1 MQTRHRRLCLA
12 LLLLAWLTPAL
23 AQRWTIGMSA
33 DRSSIDAVSVP
44 AQVADAPRIVVIGGL
59 NGDAASL
66 YAVQVAYEAYVNSA
80 GNFLDVTFIPFAN
93 PGNTPLQFP
102 PAEPAYASN
111 WTAWSLW
118 HWLGMHAPDAVI
130 VMGGDAHG
138 LMDALATDLMGL
150 GPVPAYAMDY
160 ENELIDALTG
170 RKTLDLSPARREIAA
185 RSQRS
190 PATAAAGLAA
200 AYGQQLGPLTYIP
213 AMALIGRLRLG
224 QLEEVERVVE
234 PTLAANEQL
243 QITSS
248 LQIAGHLLYAEL
260 AERTGSARYLAL
272 ARRAADLGFDAD
284 GKLLEAMPF
293 HGDYS
298 DAFFMHTPLLA
309 KVGKLTGDTRYFDM
323 ALRHVEFLHA
333 KLIREDGLYNH
344 WPRAEAAWGRGNAF
358 VALGL
363 ALALTDIPA
372 NHPAHAR
379 LLTLYR
385 AHISQLLAQQ
395 DADGMWHNII
405 DVDGSWPELSA
416 TAMIATAIQRG
427 VSQGWLEDFY
437 RNVVSSAWTG
447 VMAHTDTS
455 YSFSNVCEST
465 PGQDSFEAYLNRRAL
480 TGHDDRAGGMMLML
494 ATELLPL

>member
-1 MQTRHRRLCLA
+1 MHTRNRRFCLA
-12 LLLLAWLTPAL
+12 LLLLTWLTPAL
-23 AQRWTIGMSA
+23 AQRWTIGMNA
-33 DRSSIDAVSVP
+33 EGTGIDAVSVP

-59 NGDAASL
+59 AGDAASL

-80 GNFLDVTFIPFAN
+80 ENFLDVTFIPFAN
-93 PGNTPLQFP
+93 PGNVPLQFP
-102 PAEPAYASN
+102 PTEPAYASN

-118 HWLGMHAPDAVI
+118 HWLGTHAPDAVI
-130 VMGGDAHG
+130 VMGGDPHG

-160 ENELIDALTG
+160 ENELIDAITG
-170 RKTLDLSPARREIAA
+170 RKTLDISPAHRELSM
-185 RSQRS
+185 RSQRN
-190 PATAAAGLAA
+190 PTTAATGLAS

-224 QLEEVERVVE
+224 QLAEVERIVE
-234 PTLAANEQL
+234 PTLATNEQL

-260 AERTGSARYLAL
+260 AERTGNARYLAL
-272 ARRAADLGFDAD
+272 ARRAADLGFTAD
-284 GKLLEAMPF
+284 GNLLEAMPF

-309 KVGKLTGDTRYFDM
+309 KVGKLTGETRYFDM

-333 KLIREDGLYNH
+333 KLIRDDGLYNH

-363 ALALTDIPA
+363 ALALTDIPSS
-372 NHPAHAR
+372 HPAHQR
-379 LLTLYR
+379 LLTLFR
-385 AHISQLLAQQ
+385 AHIAQLLNHQ

-405 DVDGSWPELSA
+405 DLAGSWPELSA

-427 VSQGWLEDFY
+427 VDQGWLEDFHL
-437 RNVVSSAWTG
+437 NVVTSAWTG
-447 VMAHTDTS
+447 VMTRTDAS

-465 PGQDSFEAYLNRRAL
+465 PGQDSFDAYLNRKAL
-480 TGHDDRAGGMMLML
+480 TGHDDRAGGMMLLL
-494 ATELLPL
+494 ATELLTD